1 MSGITHTIL
10 AVSLLYAAYRIGQMH
25 LSRFVVNRYLRHQDN
40 NGLSAKQLITILSE
54 EGTYTEKEITDALER
69 WTLRNQNDGE

>member
-10 AVSLLYAAYRIGQMH
+10 AVSLLYASYKIGQLH
-25 LSRFVVNRYLRHQDN
+25 LSRFVVNRYLRHQN
-40 NGLSAKQLITILSE
+40 NDGLSATQLVRILGE

-69 WTLRNQNDGE
+69 WVQGGGK